1 MRAAYTAIAVGALLA
16 MATPAWAQSGG
27 ARISRGDAV
36 GTLGWL
42 NARQAVPEGYGDD
55 DDWYNRSLYGG
66 ASFGWYWT
74 DHWKS
79 EIDGGATTR
88 AELRGG
94 QTTFVGGRQDSIYS
108 TYGFSTSRIALGQQ
122 YQFFRNVWVHPF
134 IGGGIDFTWESI
146 DQFDQVFSS
155 FPTPATVRIDHP
167 DRSEFHTR
175 PFATVGLKAYMT
187 PHGFFRTD
195 VKFVADSHGL
205 DEVTLRFGFG
215 IDF

>member
-79 EIDGGATTR
+79 EVEGGASTR
-88 AELRGG
+88 AELRGA
-94 QTTFVGGRQDSIYS
+94 QSTFVGGRQESLYS

-146 DQFDQVFSS
+146 DQFDPGVFLFSNTS
-155 FPTPATVRIDHP
+155 HRADRPSRPIRISYP
-167 DRSEFHTR
+167 
-175 PFATVGLKAYMT
+175 
-187 PHGFFRTD
+187 
-195 VKFVADSHGL
+195 
-205 DEVTLRFGFG
+205 TLRHCRPQGVYDASW
-215 IDF
+215 ILQDRREVCRRQPRAR